1 MNENKFLQVI
11 YNYLTNDVSNEEIRE
26 LVIYLRHYIEN
37 DYTIDFETS
46 SRDVKRLAAIMQ
58 LFNQWY
64 FFVLNY
70 YKRWYDMKKR
80 KWKQWK

>member
-37 DYTIDFETS
+37 DYTIDFKTNES
-46 SRDVKRLAAIMQ
+46 DVKRLAAIMQ

-64 FFVLNY
+64 FFILFYTKGVYNTI
-70 YKRWYDMKKR
+70 KEWENER
-80 KWKQWK
+80 K

>member
-11 YNYLTNDVSNEEIRE
+11 YNYLTNDVSNDEIRE

-46 SRDVKRLAAIMQ
+46 SNDVKKLAAIMQ
-58 LFNQWY
+58 LFN
-64 FFVLNY
+64 
-70 YKRWYDMKKR
+70 R
-80 KWKQWK
+80 

>member
-37 DYTIDFETS
+37 DYTIDFKTS
-46 SRDVKRLAAIMQ
+46 ENDVKRLAAIMQ
-58 LFNQWY
+58 LFN
-64 FFVLNY
+64 
-70 YKRWYDMKKR
+70 R
-80 KWKQWK
+80 

>member
-37 DYTIDFETS
+37 DEAIGFETS
-46 SRDVKRLAAIMQ
+46 SGDVKRLAAIMQ
-58 LFNQWY
+58 LFNQ
-64 FFVLNY
+64 
-70 YKRWYDMKKR
+70 
-80 KWKQWK
+80 

>member
-1 MNENKFLQVI
+1 MNENKNLQVI

-37 DYTIDFETS
+37 DYTIDFETNKN
-46 SRDVKRLAAIMQ
+46 DVKRLADIMQ

-64 FFVLNY
+64 FFILFYTKGVYNTI
-70 YKRWYDMKKR
+70 KEWENER
-80 KWKQWK
+80 K